1 MPTSERSGV
10 HKMHTL
16 TRQKRHTAQEHMSRV
31 SQGNDRKLALVA
43 SPSSN
48 TFHTFEAVRQRLDVL
63 ENKRTK
69 TNQTPYIAEFLL
81 YRVFLIY
88 TLHYQVILLIA
99 EVELIDK
106 SHLRAIKK

>member
-48 TFHTFEAVRQRLDVL
+48 TFHTFEAVRQRLDDL

-69 TNQTPYIAEFLL
+69 TNQTRAFRINTVGFFIFLKL
-81 YRVFLIY
+81 WSV
-88 TLHYQVILLIA
+88 V
-99 EVELIDK
+99 
-106 SHLRAIKK
+106 SW